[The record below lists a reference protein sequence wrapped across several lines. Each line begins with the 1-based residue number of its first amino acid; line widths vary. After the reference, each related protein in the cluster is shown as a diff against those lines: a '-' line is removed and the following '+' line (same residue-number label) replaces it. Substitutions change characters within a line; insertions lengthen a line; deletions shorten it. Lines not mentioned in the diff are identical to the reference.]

1 MSGTVQSS
9 TGSLHG
15 RFIGFLLL
23 GLYLV
28 VFSSFPAFSL
38 IFHHFDIK
46 NLHDEKYLY
55 LFLESGVGVW
65 GPGSQGL
72 GSWGLW
78 VQRIEH
84 AITEM
89 LI

>member
-28 VFSSFPAFSL
+28 VFSGFPAFSL

-55 LFLESGVGVW
+55 LFLESGVE
-65 GPGSQGL
+65 GL
-72 GSWGLW
+72 GSGVSGSGVLGSLGPAN
-78 VQRIEH
+78 RTCH
-84 AITEM
+84 H
-89 LI
+89 